1 MTSKKTLAGVSLGR
15 NQTARVLTGVI
26 GGIMAK
32 IGKKKKKMGLFRA
45 LITNNSGLSSKSFF
59 LVSVTI
65 IGMILLLVPAFTLI
79 VEVVFT
85 HTIATDLTGM
95 AAYIGSVAGLFATAG
110 ITKAWS
116 ERFEKGKGTTS
127 SDDSSYGD

>member
-1 MTSKKTLAGVSLGR
+1 MASKKTLEKDVCAKSHAAGVV
-15 NQTARVLTGVI
+15 ARII
-26 GGIMAK
+26 GGLMAK
-32 IGKKKKKMGLFRA
+32 TGKKKKKMGLFRA

-59 LVSVTI
+59 LVSVTV

-95 AAYIGSVAGLFATAG
+95 AAYIGAVAGLFATAG

-116 ERFEKGKGTTS
+116 ERFEKGKGGTG
-127 SDDSSYGD
+127 SDDSSSGD

>member
-1 MTSKKTLAGVSLGR
+1 MDNKKNRTGIM
-15 NQTARVLTGVI
+15 ARIL

-32 IGKKKKKMGLFRA
+32 TGKKKKKMGLFRA

-65 IGMILLLVPAFTLI
+65 IGMILLLVPAFTL
-79 VEVVFT
+79 VFEVVFT

-95 AAYIGSVAGLFATAG
+95 AAYIGAVSALFATAG

-116 ERFEKGKGTTS
+116 ERFEKKPRN
-127 SDDSSYGD
+127 SDSDNDYSEE